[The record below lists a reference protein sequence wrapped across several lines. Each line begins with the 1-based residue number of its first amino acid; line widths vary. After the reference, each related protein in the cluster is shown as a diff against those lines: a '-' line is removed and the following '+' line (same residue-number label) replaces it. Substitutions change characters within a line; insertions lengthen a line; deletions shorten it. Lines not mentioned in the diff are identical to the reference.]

1 MKKELTLLEQKVEQ
15 LILNNARL
23 RAENHHLRQ
32 QLALRLNGQEIEPLD
47 APNDQPTQPTE
58 QTP

>member
-32 QLALRLNGQEIEPLD
+32 QLALHLNGQEVEPLD
-47 APNDQPTQPTE
+47 IPNTLPSQHTEHAP
-58 QTP
+58 